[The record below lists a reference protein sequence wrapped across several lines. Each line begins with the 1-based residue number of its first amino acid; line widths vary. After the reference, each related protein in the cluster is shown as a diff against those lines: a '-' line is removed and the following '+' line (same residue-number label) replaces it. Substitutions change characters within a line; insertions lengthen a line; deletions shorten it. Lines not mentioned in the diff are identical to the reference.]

1 MKFSNT
7 HKIFSIALSF
17 LVLFSTLSLT
27 IEKHFC
33 GDTLIDVAIFSE
45 AEICGMQDM
54 KMDQDGMVEKSCCKN
69 EKEVIEGVN
78 KLVTKSFDDFHDV
91 QKLVLI
97 AYSYSYI
104 NLFEELPNAV
114 IPHRNYSPPKLIK
127 DIHVLDETYLI

>member
-1 MKFSNT
+1 VKFSNT
-7 HKIFSIALSF
+7 HKFFSIALSF

-78 KLVTKSFDDFHDV
+78 KLVTKSFDDFHDL
-91 QKLVLI
+91 QKLILI

>member
-1 MKFSNT
+1 M
-7 HKIFSIALSF
+7 
-17 LVLFSTLSLT
+17 VLFSTLSLT

-69 EKEVIEGVN
+69 EKEVIKGVN

-114 IPHRNYSPPKLIK
+114 IPHKNYSPPKLIK
-127 DIHVLDETYLI
+127 DIYVLDETYLI

>member
-1 MKFSNT
+1 MKFSYT
-7 HKIFSIALSF
+7 HKVFSIALSF

-45 AEICGMQDM
+45 AEICGMQDI
-54 KMDQDGMVEKSCCKN
+54 KMDQDGMMEKSCCKN
-69 EKEVIEGVN
+69 EKEVIDGVN
-78 KLVTKSFDDFHDV
+78 KLVTKSFDDFHDL

-114 IPHRNYSPPKLIK
+114 IPHKNYSPPKLIK
-127 DIHVLDETYLI
+127 DIYVLDETYLI